1 MKTFVAVLLSAS
13 SFLVASQA
21 LADRLNLT
29 PEQLAKARESASQLN
44 PPVDFDAM
52 LDEVDRLG
60 VECTG
65 DLTRKARIIICGQ
78 RINNAKLD
86 AENARLKADTEATK
100 ARIQATE
107 ARIQA
112 IQADTQ
118 AIQADTEKTREENA
132 ALIRRI
138 QERIKENN

>member
-1 MKTFVAVLLSAS
+1 MNVKALVAVVLLSAS
-13 SFLVASQA
+13 SLLITRQA
-21 LADRLNLT
+21 LADRPNLS

-52 LDEVDRLG
+52 LDEVDKLG

-78 RINNAKLD
+78 RIENAK
-86 AENARLKADTEATK
+86 LKADTQATR

-107 ARIQA
+107 AR
-112 IQADTQ
+112 
-118 AIQADTEKTREENA
+118 TEKLRKENA
-132 ALIRRI
+132 ELIKEI
-138 QERIKENN
+138 QRRIKEDK

>member
-1 MKTFVAVLLSAS
+1 MNPLNVIKSHISTVRLKMKTLVAVLLSAS

-21 LADRLNLT
+21 LADRPNLT

-65 DLTRKARIIICGQ
+65 DLTRKARIIICGKD
-78 RINNAKLD
+78 I
-86 AENARLKADTEATK
+86 ENARIKADTEATK
-100 ARIQATE
+100 AR
-107 ARIQA
+107 
-112 IQADTQ
+112 TQ
-118 AIQADTEKTREENA
+118 AIKAENVRLDQETAEHIRE
-132 ALIRRI
+132 LQR
-138 QERIKENN
+138 RIKENK

>member
-1 MKTFVAVLLSAS
+1 
-13 SFLVASQA
+13 
-21 LADRLNLT
+21 NLT

-78 RINNAKLD
+78 KI
-86 AENARLKADTEATK
+86 ENTKKQENIDRLKADTEATK
-100 ARIQATE
+100 ARTE
-107 ARIQA
+107 QIH
-112 IQADTQ
+112 
-118 AIQADTEKTREENA
+118 KENA
-132 ALIRRI
+132 ILIK
-138 QERIKENN
+138 QLQQQIKENK